1 MSKAKKVLLTS
12 YYWPPAGGAGVQRWL
27 KMSKVI
33 AEQVEL
39 SVYHP
44 KNADYPI
51 SDPSLNKE
59 VPEQIKSIS
68 LPIREP
74 YALAK
79 KINPKNK
86 NYQKGMIEDESKQ
99 SLLSKISLWVRA
111 NLFIPDARSGW
122 IQPSYKFLKNYLQ
135 ENPQDVIIS
144 TGPPHSMHMIALKL
158 KNTFPDI
165 KWIADFRD
173 PWTAIDY
180 FDKLPLQSWALK
192 KHQSQEKQVLLK
204 ADAVTTVSPTW
215 AKDLGKL
222 GNRKVEVIYN
232 GFDKED
238 FVEKH
243 HPSDDFVLTY
253 IGSLNADRNPKNLW
267 TALNQLCENQEFY
280 NDFRLR
286 LIGSIAPE
294 VRENIAEHPLLES
307 KTEYVAYLEHQKA
320 VEALQESQVLLL
332 LINQTANE
340 NGIIPGKFFEYLAA
354 ERVIMCIGKKD
365 SDIAQLLNDLS
376 AGVVINRDDKEE
388 MLSVLRI
395 LFHEY
400 QNHLLN
406 RNKKFNISTYSR
418 KNAAFQFLK
427 LIDNL

>member
-1 MSKAKKVLLTS
+1 MSKPKKVLLIS

-27 KMSKVI
+27 KMSKI
-33 AEQVEL
+33 LAEHVDL

-44 KNADYPI
+44 ENADYPI

-59 VPEQIKSIS
+59 VSEKIKTIS

-79 KINPKNK
+79 KINPRNK
-86 NYQKGMIEDESKQ
+86 NYQKGMIEDKSKQ

-111 NLFIPDARSGW
+111 NFFIPDARAGW
-122 IQPSYKFLKNYLQ
+122 IQPSYKFLKKYLE
-135 ENPQDVIIS
+135 ENPQDLIIS

-158 KNTFPDI
+158 KNTFPNL

-180 FDKLPLQSWALK
+180 FDKLPLHSWALK
-192 KHQSQEKQVLLK
+192 KHQSQEKQVLQK

-215 AKDLGKL
+215 AKDLSKL

-232 GFDKED
+232 GFDQADFKE
-238 FVEKH
+238 KQQ
-243 HPSDDFVLTY
+243 PSDDFVLTY
-253 IGSLNADRNPKNLW
+253 IGSLNHDRNPKNLW
-267 TALNQLCENQEFY
+267 EVLNQLCENQEFY
-280 NDFRLR
+280 DDFKVR

-294 VRENIAEHPLLES
+294 VNDEIAEHPLLAS

-320 VEALQESQVLLL
+320 IEALQKSQVLLL

-354 ERVIMCIGKKD
+354 ERVILCIGKKD
-365 SDIAQLLNDLS
+365 SDIGHLLNDLS
-376 AGVVINRDDKEE
+376 AGVVIDRDDKKE
-388 MLSVLRI
+388 MQSVLNI

-400 QNHLLN
+400 QKHLLN

-427 LIDNL
+427 LIEKL

>member
-1 MSKAKKVLLTS
+1 MSKPKKVLLIS

-27 KMSKVI
+27 KMSKI
-33 AEQVEL
+33 LAEHVDL

-51 SDPSLNKE
+51 SDPSLSKE
-59 VPEQIKSIS
+59 VSEKIKKIS

-79 KINPKNK
+79 IINPKNK
-86 NYQKGMIEDESKQ
+86 NYQKGMIDDKSKQ
-99 SLLSKISLWVRA
+99 SILSKISLWIRA
-111 NLFIPDARSGW
+111 NFFIPDARAGW
-122 IQPSYKFLKNYLQ
+122 VQPSYKFLKKYLE

-144 TGPPHSMHMIALKL
+144 TGPPHSMHMIGLKL
-158 KNTFPDI
+158 KNTFPDL

-180 FDKLPLQSWALK
+180 FDKLPLHPWALK
-192 KHQSQEKQVLLK
+192 RHQSQEKQVLET

-215 AKDLGKL
+215 AKDLDKL
-222 GNRKVEVIYN
+222 GHRKVEVIYN
-232 GFDKED
+232 GFDLAD
-238 FVEKH
+238 FKQKH
-243 HPSDDFVLTY
+243 QPSDDFVLTY
-253 IGSLNADRNPKNLW
+253 IGSLNHDRNPKNLW
-267 TALNQLCENQEFY
+267 EALNLLCENHDFY
-280 NDFRLR
+280 DDFKLR

-294 VRENIAEHPLLES
+294 VKDKISEYPLLAS

-320 VEALQESQVLLL
+320 IEALQKSQVLLL

-354 ERVIMCIGKKD
+354 ERVILCIGKKD
-365 SDIAQLLNDLS
+365 SDIGHLLNDLS
-376 AGVVINRDDKEE
+376 AGVVIDRDDKKE
-388 MLSVLRI
+388 MLSVLNI
-395 LFHEY
+395 LYHEY

-427 LIDNL
+427 LIEKF